1 MKSTLQTVQQA
12 AASRGLYNS
21 RMTDSAVNVAKEFVR
36 AINRQNVD
44 ALAALMTTDHRFT
57 DSLGNTVEGRNAMR
71 SGWAGYFGMVPDYS
85 LAIEETYADGSVV
98 VLLGMA
104 QGTFTGKGAP
114 AHENRWQTPI
124 AIRARIEDG
133 LVAEWRVFA
142 DNEPI
147 RALMRMA

>member
-1 MKSTLQTVQQA
+1 MSDFA
-12 AASRGLYNS
+12 IS
-21 RMTDSAVNVAKEFVR
+21 VAKEFVR

-57 DSLGNTVEGRNAMR
+57 DSLANTVEGRNAMR

-98 VLLGMA
+98 VMLGMA
-104 QGTFTGKGAP
+104 QGTFCGKEGTVP
-114 AHENRWQTPI
+114 ENRWQTPI

-142 DNEPI
+142 DNEPM
-147 RALMRMA
+147 RTLMRKA